1 MKKYLILFILFTS
14 CAGEG
19 KYVTPNEDYINGD
32 DGTMELI
39 NHLDSV
45 MQTSSVEIDHI
56 DETIVAVNKTVIR
69 EKKIT
74 KQLKETKKELKKLKK
89 NLKKLKKN

>member
-1 MKKYLILFILFTS
+1 MKNYLILFILFTS

-19 KYVTPNEDYINGD
+19 KYTTPNEDYINDD

-45 MQTSSVEIDHI
+45 MQTSSIEIDHI
-56 DETIVAVNKTVIR
+56 DETIVAVNKTVKR

-74 KQLKETKKELKKLKK
+74 KQLKETKKQLKETKK
-89 NLKKLKKN
+89 GV